1 MDRFL
6 STLIAVLLAA
16 IVGLG
21 GYAWWQQR
29 NPGPPGTGLALPQA
43 TVPEPPAS
51 SAATTAE
58 PAIQYPIDAAGA
70 ADPGALPALANS
82 DTYLEEAIRTLMPRH
97 DMLRFVQLDGFA
109 RRVVATV
116 DNLARP
122 HAAPRLWPVNP
133 TSGRFTTTETGAA
146 STTISAKN
154 SPRYTPLVHLIES
167 LDTPKT
173 VALYVRAY
181 PLFQQAYEELG
192 YPRRYFND
200 RLIAVIDHLLAT
212 PTRPEPLAV
221 KLTEVKG
228 PIETARPWVRYE
240 FAEPALESL
249 SSGQKMLL
257 RTGPDNQA
265 RLKIK
270 LLEFRRQLT
279 GAALA
284 QPASAPKP

>member
-16 IVGLG
+16 LIGLG
-21 GYAWWQQR
+21 GYAWWQSR
-29 NPGPPGTGLALPQA
+29 NPGPPGTGLSLPQA
-43 TVPEPPAS
+43 TVPAPPAS
-51 SAATTAE
+51 AAASAE
-58 PAIQYPIDAAGA
+58 PAIQYPIESAGA
-70 ADPGALPALANS
+70 ADQSPLPTLANS
-82 DTYLEEAIRTLMPRH
+82 DTYLEEGIRSLMARH

-116 DNLARP
+116 DNLART

-133 TSGRFTTTETGAA
+133 TSGRFTTTETGATT
-146 STTISAKN
+146 TTISAKN
-154 SPRYTPLVHLIES
+154 SQRYTPLVHLIES

-192 YPRRYFND
+192 YPRGYFND

-212 PTRPEPLAV
+212 PTRAEPLAV

-240 FAEPALESL
+240 FVDPALESL
-249 SSGQKMLL
+249 SAGQKMLL
-257 RTGPDNQA
+257 RTGPDNEA

-279 GAALA
+279 SAAPA
-284 QPASAPKP
+284 QPANAPKP

>member
-6 STLIAVLLAA
+6 SILIAVLLAA

-29 NPGPPGTGLALPQA
+29 NPGPPVAGLAPPPA
-43 TVPEPPAS
+43 MVPEPPAS
-51 SAATTAE
+51 AAASAE
-58 PAIQYPIDAAGA
+58 PVIQYPIESAGA

-82 DTYLEEAIRTLMPRH
+82 DTYLEEGIRTLMPRH

-116 DNLARP
+116 DNLART

-146 STTISAKN
+146 SSTISAKN
-154 SPRYTPLVHLIES
+154 SPRYTPLVRLIES

-181 PLFQQAYEELG
+181 PLFQRAYEELG
-192 YPRRYFND
+192 YPRGYFND

-240 FAEPALESL
+240 FADPALESL
-249 SSGQKMLL
+249 SAGQKMLL
-257 RTGPDNQA
+257 RTGPDNEA
-265 RLKIK
+265 RLKVK
-270 LLEFRRQLT
+270 LREFRHQLT
-279 GAALA
+279 SAAPA